1 MRGERV
7 GDCGVMEALLLV
19 REPQEVLGVL
29 QREVLVPLLPRA
41 PTIPLIL
48 PSARTWRPP
57 VRALTSWPLMLP
69 TRLSGCLV
77 SLGQCSLAS
86 PIRRATSPQMLRLEV
101 RDRLRVAPM
110 VRHRYRRRARMR
122 HRVGRLRASDLAQ
135 AFAVVLERKR
145 ASCGAEVTL
154 VG

>member
-7 GDCGVMEALLLV
+7 GDRGVMEALLLL

-41 PTIPLIL
+41 PTMPLIM
-48 PSARTWRPP
+48 PSACTWRPP
-57 VRALTSWPLMLP
+57 VRALTSWPFILS

-77 SLGQCSLAS
+77 SLGQCSFAS
-86 PIRRATSPQMLRLEV
+86 PIRRATSSQMLRLEV
-101 RDRLRVAPM
+101 RDRLRLAPM
-110 VRHRYRRRARMR
+110 VRHRYRRHARMR
-122 HRVGRLRASDLAQ
+122 HRVGWLLASDLTQ
-135 AFAVVLERKR
+135 AFTMMLERER

-154 VG
+154 MG